1 MPCNKAGNNHI
12 CSVRNAWD
20 FVKKWLCGHITEGDY
35 LILLSRVKDFSV
47 EKERSILEQQNDRC
61 YSSLLYRI
69 TDDGINYVQGSE

>member
-1 MPCNKAGNNHI
+1 MPYNKAGNNHI

-35 LILLSRVKDFSV
+35 LILLSRVKDFTV

-69 TDDGINYVQGSE
+69 NDDSINYIQGSE